1 MKCARGWS
9 ATLPATSAITPCTL
23 FLLVHGARVQAKGG
37 AKRGPNVQGTY
48 NYASNVRLKPAGPEK
63 KRPNSERFP
72 DIPVRIKSIVT
83 HDSNR
88 ISRTRQ

>member
-23 FLLVHGARVQAKGG
+23 FLLVQGARVQAKGG

-48 NYASNVRLKPAGPEK
+48 ASKVRLKPAGPEK

-72 DIPVRIKSIVT
+72 DIPVWIKSIVT